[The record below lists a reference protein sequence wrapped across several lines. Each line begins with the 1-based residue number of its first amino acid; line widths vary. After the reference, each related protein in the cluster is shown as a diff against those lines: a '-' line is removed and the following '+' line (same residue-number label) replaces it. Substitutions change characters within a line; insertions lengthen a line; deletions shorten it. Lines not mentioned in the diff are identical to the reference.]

1 MIQTLSLQTLSLTWK
16 AITFFGDRHIDYELL
31 IYGLRWMGLE
41 KDEDLGRVYREYDD
55 LGLGFLSD
63 LGKFG
68 IHLGI

>member
-1 MIQTLSLQTLSLTWK
+1 
-16 AITFFGDRHIDYELL
+16 
-31 IYGLRWMGLE
+31 MGLE